1 MCIHNA
7 QLSLHKDALG
17 WDLLSMHTGT
27 VSQAKP
33 ASGPRPDSASLE
45 LCYSFRVQSLLLLW
59 IIKS

>member
-1 MCIHNA
+1 MCIHIA

-33 ASGPRPDSASLE
+33 ASGLQVLA
-45 LCYSFRVQSLLLLW
+45 QALLA
-59 IIKS
+59 